1 MKYYELYEK
10 YERSLYFFYRDKN
23 SIVSFDYCIS
33 KNAEVLEPMIYDVE
47 EIDDYISK
55 YDYLPV
61 SSGLPLVSKRFRKIF
76 SDVEGAEIEYLN
88 ARIISQN
95 GMINDNFLC
104 LNILNCFD
112 GLDKEKS
119 VFEVN
124 RYGIFK
130 IKKLFLTS
138 EFMENNLISRLSEKK
153 SIIIVSE
160 KFKELCL
167 QNKLKGMEFIEE
179 GY

>member
-1 MKYYELYEK
+1 M
-10 YERSLYFFYRDKN
+10 
-23 SIVSFDYCIS
+23 
-33 KNAEVLEPMIYDVE
+33 
-47 EIDDYISK
+47 
-55 YDYLPV
+55 
-61 SSGLPLVSKRFRKIF
+61 SKRFRKIF

-95 GMINDNFLC
+95 GMTNDNFLC
-104 LNILNCFD
+104 LNIINCFD

-138 EFMENNLISRLSEKK
+138 EFMGNNLISRLSEKN
-153 SIIIVSE
+153 
-160 KFKELCL
+160 LL
-167 QNKLKGMEFIEE
+167 LL
-179 GY
+179 